1 MSGAL
6 KTLYATLAGAPS
18 LENATVFFGEENIN
32 AQDATLP
39 YVCMVPTGGPWSNP
53 TDLPGYYRNADL
65 ELNNIWMTQ
74 ESIDL
79 YLWAADTDPS
89 AQPIDHADAVETFR
103 QDVLRALQYQVA
115 YADVMGA
122 KHRGFKFIP
131 VSGRWAQMQQASVRY
146 GRAYVLTVQVD
157 ITAIDTL
164 PVDALPPQTLEINPS
179 IVT

>member
-6 KTLYATLAGAPS
+6 KTLVTTLTAAPS
-18 LENATVFFGEENIN
+18 LRNATVLFGEENIN

-39 YVCMVPTGGPWSNP
+39 FVCVVPVGGPWSNP

-79 YLWAADTDPS
+79 YLWAADSDPS
-89 AQPIDHADAVETFR
+89 AQPLDHADAVETFR
-103 QDVLRALQYQVA
+103 QEVLQALQYQVA
-115 YADVMGA
+115 YADVTGT
-122 KHRGFKFIP
+122 KHRGFKFNP
-131 VSGRWAQMQQASVRY
+131 VSGRWAQMNQASVRY
-146 GRAYVLTVQVD
+146 GRAYVLTVTVD
-157 ITAIDTL
+157 ITAIDVL

-179 IVT
+179 FET